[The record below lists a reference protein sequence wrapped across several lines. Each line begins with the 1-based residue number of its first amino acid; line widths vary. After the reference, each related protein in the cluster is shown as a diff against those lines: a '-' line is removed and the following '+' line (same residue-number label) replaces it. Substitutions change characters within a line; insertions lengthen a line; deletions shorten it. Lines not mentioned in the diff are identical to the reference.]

1 MDHKYNA
8 ERHNNDNLL
17 LLILKN
23 SFTPIKA
30 KKISSKKL
38 IDKAHQKIFEFWK
51 FREFLENASIFGASI
66 FGDRLYLNCNVMW
79 EK

>member
-1 MDHKYNA
+1 MKQILLFHMDHKYNA

-30 KKISSKKL
+30 KKTFIKKNSL
-38 IDKAHQKIFEFWK
+38 TKLTKKFSNFENF
-51 FREFLENASIFGASI
+51 ENF
-66 FGDRLYLNCNVMW
+66 
-79 EK
+79 